1 MPPPLTK
8 GKGIKGMGLQNH
20 MEDMDETRQERREKK
35 LRKERERIKK
45 SGRNLAQ
52 IYRDA
57 IMKRLRRKRGE

>member
-1 MPPPLTK
+1 
-8 GKGIKGMGLQNH
+8 MGFQNH